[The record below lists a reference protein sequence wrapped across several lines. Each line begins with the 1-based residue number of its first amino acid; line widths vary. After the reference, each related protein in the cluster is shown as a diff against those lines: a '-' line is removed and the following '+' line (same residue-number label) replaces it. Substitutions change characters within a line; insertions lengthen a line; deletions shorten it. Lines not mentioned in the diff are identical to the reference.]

1 MSFVAAA
8 KLALRVKRMKPSR
21 YLEANERA
29 MGVAD
34 NGKDEG
40 TANAIVWCS
49 DVIAH
54 LLRDLDI
61 GYVALSPGSSFRGLH
76 ESLVNVLG
84 NARPEMLLTL
94 HEEHAVAIAH
104 GWAKVR
110 GTPMGVLVH
119 ANVGLMHATMAIYNA
134 FCDRV
139 PMLIMGG
146 VAPMDAG
153 RRISPAHWYHS
164 VLDQG
169 ALVREY
175 VKWDDQPLSLHG
187 TVEALLRANQLT
199 RTAPMAPCYV
209 SMDQRMQ
216 EDPLPPRNVRREVE
230 RYQAP
235 APFWPDPQAV
245 RRAAELLV
253 GAEHPLI
260 LAGRVSRS
268 ESAWQAR
275 IALAET
281 IGADV
286 VTDMKVAAAFPTDHP
301 LHPGD
306 PMLVFADE
314 PSLAAIREAD
324 VILSLD
330 WVDMVNLF
338 ARVWPDGSVPAKV
351 IQISADRLVHKGWTR
366 DHMGLPAADVDILAE
381 PCATVP
387 MLLESLRALS
397 DNDVTPRT
405 RERLA
410 RKRRS
415 VRERQPKR
423 AAHARPEDI
432 SLWDLGVA
440 LDAARGKRPM
450 SMIRAPLGWHSG
462 AMPFRHPLDYL
473 GYDGSGGI
481 GSGPGHA
488 VGAALALRGNARLP
502 VALVGDG
509 DFLMGVTALWTAVH
523 HRIPVLVMI
532 SNNNSY
538 FVDEEHQRTVS
549 RQRQRSVENAWMG
562 QRIDDPSIDLC
573 AMAHA
578 QGCSAERVE
587 RRSDLPSAIER
598 GIAAVDAGA
607 IHVIDVRIVPDYT
620 GLLG

>member
-1 MSFVAAA
+1 MIDADV
-8 KLALRVKRMKPSR
+8 RPS
-21 YLEANERA
+21 
-29 MGVAD
+29 
-34 NGKDEG
+34 
-40 TANAIVWCS
+40 WCS
-49 DVIAH
+49 DALAE
-54 LLRDLDI
+54 LLRQLDI
-61 GYVALSPGSSFRGLH
+61 GFVALSPGSSFRGLH
-76 ESLVNVLG
+76 ESLVNLLG
-84 NARPEMLLTL
+84 NEDPEMLLCL

-104 GWAKVR
+104 GWAKVT
-110 GTPMGVLVH
+110 GKPMGVLVH

-139 PMLIMGG
+139 PMLVMGG

-169 ALVREY
+169 SLVRDY
-175 VKWDDQPLSLHG
+175 VKWDDQPFSLRG
-187 TVEALLRANQLT
+187 TLEALLRANQLT

-209 SMDQRMQ
+209 SIDQRMQ
-216 EDPLPPRNVRREVE
+216 EDALPDNLVARDVA
-230 RYQAP
+230 RYAP
-235 APFWPDPQAV
+235 AIPFRPDDGAV
-245 RRAAELLV
+245 HSAAEMLI
-253 GAEHPLI
+253 GAANPVI
-260 LAGRVSRS
+260 LAGRVSRD
-268 ESAWQAR
+268 ESAWAAR
-275 IALAET
+275 IELAEAL
-281 IGADV
+281 GADV
-286 VTDMKVAAAFPTDHP
+286 ITDMKVAAAFPTDHP

-314 PSLAAIREAD
+314 KSLAAIRAAD

-338 ARVWPDGSVPAKV
+338 ARVWPDGSVPPKV

-366 DHMGLPAADVDILAE
+366 DHMGLPAADLDILAE
-381 PCATVP
+381 PCTTVP
-387 MLLESLRALS
+387 PLLEALRSLGGRELGARAA
-397 DNDVTPRT
+397 NRI
-405 RERLA
+405 A
-410 RKRRS
+410 KRRNEPRQ
-415 VRERQPKR
+415 REPRR
-423 AAHARPEDI
+423 AAHAGPDDI
-432 SLWDLGVA
+432 ALWDMGIS
-440 LDAARGKRPM
+440 LDAARGSRPM
-450 SMIRAPLGWHSG
+450 TLVRAPLGWHAG
-462 AMPFRHPLDYL
+462 ALPFRHPLDYL

-488 VGAALALRGNARLP
+488 VGAALALKGTSRLP

-532 SNNNSY
+532 ANNTSY

-549 RQRQRSVENAWMG
+549 RQRGRKLENAWVG
-562 QRIDDPSIDLC
+562 QRLEDPAIDLV
-573 AMAHA
+573 AMARA

-587 RRSDLPSAIER
+587 QRSELTAAIGR

-607 IHVIDVRIVPDYT
+607 CHVIDVKILPDYT